1 MYSKY
6 YKVLFYLNIMIVYY
20 ICILFKLFYR
30 RYKLIVVVCRGFKR
44 SLWLGWV
51 RLRFFICSL
60 LFKVIL
66 FIFDFCYFKEVAFYV
81 DFIIVVILCFLILE
95 FFFVLC
101 KEEIV
106 FS

>member
-1 MYSKY
+1 
-6 YKVLFYLNIMIVYY
+6 MIVYY

-30 RYKLIVVVCRGFKR
+30 RYKLIVIVCRGFKR

-66 FIFDFCYFKEVAFYV
+66 FIFDFCNFKLGSCVFYV

-106 FS
+106 FL